1 MAHVRTLSTL
11 GRAAREEVGIRVRQ
25 PLGRL
30 LAVIPGAPPADDVLA
45 LLRDEINVK
54 RVEFAASSEGL
65 VTLAARPDFRALG
78 KRFRKLTQEAAAQVR
93 GLNGE
98 ALATVRGGGTARIA
112 GAGEWHEVG
121 TEDMEVVEEA
131 QGDWVVRSEG
141 RCTVGLDPAIS
152 DELRM
157 EGLARELVS
166 RIQRLRRESG
176 LAVTDRIRLGIAGGE
191 LVRAAAR
198 EHAGAIARETLAV
211 AVDVA
216 GRLGDGYD
224 HDKEGGL
231 DGEAAAWGLSV
242 SASS

>member
-30 LAVIPGAPPADDVLA
+30 LAVIPGTPPGDDVLA
-45 LLRDEINVK
+45 LLRDEINV
-54 RVEFAASSEGL
+54 RQVEFAASSDGL

-78 KRFRKLTQEAAAQVR
+78 RRFRKLTQEAAAQVR
-93 GLNGE
+93 GLNGA
-98 ALATVRGGGTARIA
+98 ALATVRGGGTAHITV
-112 GAGEWHEVG
+112 AGEWHEVG
-121 TEDMEVVEEA
+121 AEDMEVVEEA

-176 LAVTDRIRLGIAGGE
+176 LAVTDRIRLGIAGGDV
-191 LVRAAAR
+191 VRSAAR
-198 EHAGAIARETLAV
+198 EHRDAIARETLAV
-211 AVDVA
+211 AVEIGA
-216 GRLGDGYD
+216 RLDDRYD
-224 HDKEGGL
+224 HQKEGGL

-242 SASS
+242 TAAP